1 MHRYEEADDS
11 LVEVFLEVL
20 EKTFPKYGNLKF
32 KLIYD
37 LKKRINKGQLV
48 LASIELPSAKVKFFS
63 QDEIAVDGYDYI
75 LTVDRKAWEI
85 ADVKTKQRV
94 IRHELRHVFIDE
106 KGTPKLVGHEI
117 EDFYAEIDLNKDDP
131 EWRRTLVMI
140 TNDVYE
146 QERLMA
152 KEG

>member
-1 MHRYEEADDS
+1 MHRYEESDDS

-75 LTVDRKAWEI
+75 MTVDKKAWEL
-85 ADVKTKQRV
+85 ADVATKQRV

-106 KGTPKLVGHEI
+106 KGTPKLIGHEI
-117 EDFYAEIDLNKDDP
+117 EDFYADIELNKDDP
-131 EWRRTLVMI
+131 ELRRTLVMI
-140 TNDVYE
+140 TNDV
-146 QERLMA
+146 
-152 KEG
+152 

>member
-11 LVEVFLEVL
+11 LVEVFLGVL

-85 ADVKTKQRV
+85 ADAATKQRV

-106 KGTPKLVGHEI
+106 KGTPKLIGHEI

>member
-37 LKKRINKGQLV
+37 LKKRISKGQLI

-75 LTVDRKAWEI
+75 MTVDKKAWEI
-85 ADVKTKQRV
+85 ADVATKQRV
-94 IRHELRHVFIDE
+94 IRHELRHVFSDV
-106 KGTPKLVGHEI
+106 KGAPKLIGHEI
-117 EDFYAEIDLNKDDP
+117 EDFYAEIELNKDDP
-131 EWRRTLVMI
+131 EWRRTLVTI

>member
-37 LKKRINKGQLV
+37 LKKRISKGQLI

-75 LTVDRKAWEI
+75 MTVDKKAWEI
-85 ADVKTKQRV
+85 ADVATKQRV

-106 KGTPKLVGHEI
+106 KGAPKLIGHEI
-117 EDFYAEIDLNKDDP
+117 EDFYAEIELNKDDP

>member
-11 LVEVFLEVL
+11 LVEVFLEVV
-20 EKTFPKYGNLKF
+20 EKTFAKYGNLKF

-37 LKKRINKGQLV
+37 LKKRISKGKLT

-63 QDEIAVDGYDYI
+63 QDKIAVEGYDYI
-75 LTVDRKAWEI
+75 IVVDKKAWEL
-85 ADVKTKQRV
+85 ADVATKQKL

-106 KGTPKLVGHEI
+106 KGTPKIIGHEI
-117 EDFYAEIDLNKDDP
+117 EDFYVEIELNKDDP
-131 EWRRTLVMI
+131 EWGRTLVML